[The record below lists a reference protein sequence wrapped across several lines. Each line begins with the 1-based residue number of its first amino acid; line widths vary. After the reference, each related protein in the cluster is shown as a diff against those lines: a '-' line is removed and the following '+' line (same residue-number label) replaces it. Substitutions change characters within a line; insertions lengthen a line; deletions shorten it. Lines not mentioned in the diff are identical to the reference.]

1 VRDEDRFSTYLICR
15 ARCSLRVKD
24 KLQDPYPLQKNF
36 WPFFFLFF
44 VGERGASP
52 SDRPSEDLGDDLPL
66 SACAF
71 SEVVVVVVVVV
82 VVALVFDGNWKPVL
96 GTFCTDGG
104 GLLGRNTILDAGRE
118 EAAPFTPKEL
128 FGPELILLTA

>member
-1 VRDEDRFSTYLICR
+1 MRDEDRFSTYLICR

-66 SACAF
+66 SACVF
-71 SEVVVVVVVVV
+71 SEVVV
-82 VVALVFDGNWKPVL
+82 ALLFDGNWKPVL
-96 GTFCTDGG
+96 GTFCTGGG
-104 GLLGRNTILDAGRE
+104 GLLGRNTILDVGRE
-118 EAAPFTPKEL
+118 EEEAVPFTPKEL